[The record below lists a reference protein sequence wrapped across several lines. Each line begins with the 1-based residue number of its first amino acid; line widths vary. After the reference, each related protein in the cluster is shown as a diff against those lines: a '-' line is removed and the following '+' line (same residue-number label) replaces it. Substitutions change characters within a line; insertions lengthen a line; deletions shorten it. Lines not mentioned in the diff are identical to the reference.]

1 MGGHPMIATI
11 LALLL
16 SGAGTVQTASTASE
30 IEKLVVAFNQAY
42 ERNDLEEYFS
52 YYADDVTQWFETGRA
67 GLADYKKS
75 WYELIQGGGGVE
87 KNALSDIRVQISPG
101 GDAAVATYVVD
112 VVTRQADGKKTKE
125 RAFETDVWFKRDGTW
140 KIVHLHYNSKEVP

>member
-1 MGGHPMIATI
+1 MIAATFS
-11 LALLL
+11 LLL
-16 SGAGTVQTASTASE
+16 AAGGVQTPATAGE

-52 YYADDVTQWFETGRA
+52 YYADDVTQWFESGRVS
-67 GLADYKKS
+67 LADYKKS

-87 KNALSDIRVQISPG
+87 KNALSDIRVQMSPA
-101 GDAAVATYVVD
+101 GDAAVATYALD
-112 VVTRQADGKKTKE
+112 VVTRQVDGTKTHE
-125 RAFETDVWFKRDGTW
+125 RAFESDVWYKRDGKW

>member
-1 MGGHPMIATI
+1 MIATT
-11 LALLL
+11 LSLLL
-16 SGAGTVQTASTASE
+16 AAAGATQQTTAGE

-52 YYADDVTQWFETGRA
+52 YYADDVTQWFESGRA

-75 WYELIQGGGGVE
+75 WHELIEGGGGVE
-87 KNALSDIRVQISPG
+87 KNALSDIRIQVSPG
-101 GDAAVATYVVD
+101 GDAAVATYIVD

-125 RAFETDVWFKRDGTW
+125 RAFETDVWYKRDGKW
-140 KIVHLHYNSKEVP
+140 KIVHLHYNSREVP

>member
-1 MGGHPMIATI
+1 MITTT
-11 LALLL
+11 LSLLL
-16 SGAGTVQTASTASE
+16 ATGGAVHSQTTPHE

-52 YYADDVTQWFETGRA
+52 YYADDVTQWFESGRA

-87 KNALSDIRVQISPG
+87 KNALSDIKIQLSPG
-101 GDAAVATYVVD
+101 GEAAVATYVVD

-125 RAFETDVWFKRDGTW
+125 RAFETDVWFKRDGKW

>member
-1 MGGHPMIATI
+1 MIATT
-11 LALLL
+11 LSLLL
-16 SGAGTVQTASTASE
+16 AAAGATQQTTAGE

-52 YYADDVTQWFETGRA
+52 YYADDVTQWFESGRA

-75 WYELIQGGGGVE
+75 WHELIEGGGGVE
-87 KNALSDIRVQISPG
+87 KNALSDIRIQVSPG

-125 RAFETDVWFKRDGTW
+125 QAFETDVWYKRDGKW
-140 KIVHLHYNSKEVP
+140 KIVHLHYNSKELP

>member
-1 MGGHPMIATI
+1 MIATT
-11 LALLL
+11 LSLLL
-16 SGAGTVQTASTASE
+16 AAAGATQQTTAGE

-52 YYADDVTQWFETGRA
+52 YYADDVTQWFESGRA

-75 WYELIQGGGGVE
+75 WHELIEGGGGVE
-87 KNALSDIRVQISPG
+87 KNALSDIRIQVSPG
-101 GDAAVATYVVD
+101 GDAAVATYIVD

-125 RAFETDVWFKRDGTW
+125 RAFETDVWYKRDGKW
-140 KIVHLHYNSKEVP
+140 KIVHLHYNSKEIP

>member
-1 MGGHPMIATI
+1 MIATT
-11 LALLL
+11 LSLLL
-16 SGAGTVQTASTASE
+16 AAAGATQQTTAGE

-52 YYADDVTQWFETGRA
+52 YYADDVTQWFESGRA

-75 WYELIQGGGGVE
+75 WHELIEGGGGVE
-87 KNALSDIRVQISPG
+87 KNALSDIRIQVSPG
-101 GDAAVATYVVD
+101 GDAAAATYVVD

-125 RAFETDVWFKRDGTW
+125 QAFETDVWYKRDGKW
-140 KIVHLHYNSKEVP
+140 KIVHLHYNSKELP

>member
-1 MGGHPMIATI
+1 MIAIT
-11 LALLL
+11 LSLLVSAGGAL
-16 SGAGTVQTASTASE
+16 QTKATASE
-30 IEKLVVAFNQAY
+30 IEKLVVAFNHAY

-52 YYADDVTQWFETGRA
+52 YYADDVTQWFESGRA

-87 KNALSDIRVQISPG
+87 KNALSDIRVQVSPG
-101 GDAAVATYVVD
+101 GDSAVATYVVD
-112 VVTRQADGKKTKE
+112 VVTRQADGTKTKE
-125 RAFETDVWFKRDGTW
+125 QAYETDVWFKRDGKW

>member
-1 MGGHPMIATI
+1 MIATT
-11 LALLL
+11 LSLLL
-16 SGAGTVQTASTASE
+16 AAAGATQQTTAGE

-52 YYADDVTQWFETGRA
+52 YYADDVTQWFESGRA

-75 WYELIQGGGGVE
+75 WHELIEGGGGVE
-87 KNALSDIRVQISPG
+87 KNALSDIRIQVSPG
-101 GDAAVATYVVD
+101 GDAAVATYIVD

-125 RAFETDVWFKRDGTW
+125 RAFETDVWYKRDGKW